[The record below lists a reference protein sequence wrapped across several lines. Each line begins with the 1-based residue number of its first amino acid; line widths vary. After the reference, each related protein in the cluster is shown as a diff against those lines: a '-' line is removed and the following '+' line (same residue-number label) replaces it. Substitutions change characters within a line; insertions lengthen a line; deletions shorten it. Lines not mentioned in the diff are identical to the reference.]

1 MPRSRPST
9 PAHAQFRTARIA
21 SPVSAWFAA
30 CIASPLRARFAT
42 ARIASPLRALLLTG
56 LLGVLACAPPGIAN
70 ETGAQDF
77 QQIER
82 GRYLAAAADC
92 SGCHTDP
99 QGGRLY
105 AGGRPIQTP
114 FGRVLAANITPDR
127 DTGIGA
133 WTDAEFDAAVRGGKM
148 PGGGRLYPAM
158 PYPYY
163 ARMSKE
169 DVQALRAYLNTLA
182 PVRHEVHSNQLPFPF
197 NIRATMR
204 VWDAL
209 YFKPGVYQPD
219 SKKSPSWNRGAYLVT
234 GPGHCGAC
242 HTPKTPLGA
251 DVIGKPLQGYSTQGW
266 FAPDITDDS
275 RRGLGDWSPQDIVE
289 YLKNGHN
296 RLAGAAGPMG
306 DEVANG
312 SSHLSD
318 ADLLAIAEY
327 LKDQRGE
334 APQISSLSAHDPAM
348 VAGGAIYQDLCS
360 ACHRGDGRGIPY
372 LIPDLAGSA
381 SVASDQPTSIV
392 RVVLNGAKTVAT
404 KDEPTGPAM
413 PSFKWQL
420 SDAQVAAVTTY
431 VRNSWGHAAQPT
443 TARAVRKARKQL
455 DASGD

>member
-1 MPRSRPST
+1 MPRS
-9 PAHAQFRTARIA
+9 TA
-21 SPVSAWFAA
+21 
-30 CIASPLRARFAT
+30 T
-42 ARIASPLRALLLTG
+42 GLRALLLMG
-56 LLGVLACAPPGIAN
+56 LLSALACAPPGIAN

-82 GRYLAAAADC
+82 GRYLAAAGDC
-92 SGCHTDP
+92 AGCHTDP
-99 QGGRLY
+99 RGGRPY

-133 WTDAEFDAAVRGGKM
+133 WSDAQFDAAVRGGKM
-148 PGGGRLYPAM
+148 PNGSRLYPAM
-158 PYPYY
+158 PYPYF
-163 ARMSKE
+163 ARMRQE

-182 PVRHEVHSNQLPFPF
+182 PVRNDVHSNQLPFPF
-197 NIRATMR
+197 NIRAFMR
-204 VWDAL
+204 VWNAL
-209 YFKPGVYQPD
+209 YFKSGVYQPD
-219 SKKSPSWNRGAYLVT
+219 PRKSPSWNRGAYLVT

-242 HTPKTPLGA
+242 HTPKTPLGG
-251 DVIGKPLQGYSTQGW
+251 DLSGKPLQGYSIQGW

-275 RRGLGDWSPQDIVE
+275 RRGLGDWSPQDIAE

-296 RLAGAAGPMG
+296 RFAGAAGPMS

-312 SSHLSD
+312 SSQMSD
-318 ADLLAIAEY
+318 ADLLAIATY
-327 LKDQRGE
+327 LKDQHSH
-334 APQISSLSAHDPAM
+334 APQISPVSLQDPAM
-348 VAGGAIYQDLCS
+348 VAGSAIYQDLCS

-381 SVASDQPTSIV
+381 SVASDKPTSIV

-404 KDEPTGPAM
+404 EGEPTGPAM

-420 SDAQVAAVTTY
+420 SDTQVAAVTTY

-443 TARAVRKARKQL
+443 AASDVRKARKQL
-455 DASGD
+455 DASGN

>member
-1 MPRSRPST
+1 
-9 PAHAQFRTARIA
+9 
-21 SPVSAWFAA
+21 V
-30 CIASPLRARFAT
+30 
-42 ARIASPLRALLLTG
+42 RALLLTA
-56 LLGVLACAPPGIAN
+56 LLGILACAPPGLAN
-70 ETGAQDF
+70 ESGAQDF

-99 QGGRLY
+99 QGGGPY

-133 WTDAEFDAAVRGGKM
+133 WSDAEFDAAVRGGKM
-148 PGGGRLYPAM
+148 PNGSRLYPAM
-158 PYPYY
+158 PYAYY
-163 ARMSKE
+163 TRMTQE

-182 PVRHEVHSNQLPFPF
+182 PIRNDVHSNQLPFPF
-197 NIRATMR
+197 DIRAGMR
-204 VWDAL
+204 LWDAL
-209 YFKPGVYQPD
+209 YFKPGVYASDPQ
-219 SKKSPSWNRGAYLVT
+219 KSQSWNRGGYLVS

-242 HTPKTPLGA
+242 HTPKTSLGG
-251 DVIGKPLQGYSTQGW
+251 DVTGKPLQGYSIQGW

-275 RRGLGDWSPQDIVE
+275 RRGIGDWSPQDIVE
-289 YLKNGHN
+289 YLQNGHN
-296 RLAGAAGPMG
+296 RFAGAAGPMSE
-306 DEVANG
+306 EVAN
-312 SSHLSD
+312 SSSQLSD
-318 ADLLAIAEY
+318 ADLLAIATY
-327 LKDQRGE
+327 LKDQHGQ
-334 APQISSLSAHDPAM
+334 AQPIAAVSIQDPAM

-360 ACHRGDGRGIPY
+360 ACHRADGRGIPY

-381 SVASDQPTSIV
+381 SVASVAPTSIV

-420 SDAQVAAVTTY
+420 SDTQVAAVTTY

-443 TARAVRKARKQL
+443 KVSTVRKARKQL
-455 DASGD
+455 SSASN

>member
-1 MPRSRPST
+1 MLVRTLLPAVRTST
-9 PAHAQFRTARIA
+9 A
-21 SPVSAWFAA
+21 
-30 CIASPLRARFAT
+30 
-42 ARIASPLRALLLTG
+42 LRALSTTASMAMSPRALLMTA
-56 LLGVLACAPPGIAN
+56 LLGLFACAPPGIAN
-70 ETGAQDF
+70 ETGSQDF
-77 QQIER
+77 AQIER

-99 QGGRLY
+99 QGGRPY

-133 WTDAEFDAAVRGGKM
+133 WSDAEFDAAVRGGKM
-148 PGGGRLYPAM
+148 PDGSRLYPAM
-158 PYPYY
+158 PFPYY
-163 ARMSKE
+163 ARMSKD

-182 PVRHEVHSNQLPFPF
+182 PVRNEVHSNQLPFPF
-197 NIRATMR
+197 DIRAAMR

-219 SKKSPSWNRGAYLVT
+219 PRKSQDWNRGAYLVT

-242 HTPKTPLGA
+242 HTPKTTLGG
-251 DVIGKPLQGYSTQGW
+251 DETDKTLEGYSVQGW
-266 FAPDITDDS
+266 FAPDITNDS

-296 RLAGAAGPMG
+296 RFAGAAGPMSE
-306 DEVANG
+306 EVANG
-312 SSHLSD
+312 SSHMSD
-318 ADLLAIAEY
+318 ADLRAVAVY
-327 LKDQRGE
+327 LKDQRGQ
-334 APQISSLSAHDPAM
+334 APQISAVSVQDPAM
-348 VAGGAIYQDLCS
+348 VAGSAIYQDLCS

-381 SVASDQPTSIV
+381 SVASSEPTSVV

-404 KDEPTGPAM
+404 SDEPTGPAM

-443 TARAVRKARKQL
+443 TASDVHKAREQL
-455 DASGD
+455 DASSH

>member
-9 PAHAQFRTARIA
+9 LRVRFMPRDRPSTPVHALFTMARIA
-21 SPVSAWFAA
+21 T
-30 CIASPLRARFAT
+30 PLR
-42 ARIASPLRALLLTG
+42 PLLLTA
-56 LLGVLACAPPGIAN
+56 LLGVLACASPGFAD

-99 QGGRLY
+99 QGGSPY

-133 WTDAEFDAAVRGGKM
+133 WSDAEFDAAVRGGRM
-148 PGGGRLYPAM
+148 PSGGRLYPAM
-158 PYPYY
+158 PYAYY

-182 PVRHEVHSNQLPFPF
+182 PVRKEVHSNQLPFPF
-197 NIRATMR
+197 DIRAAMR

-219 SKKSPSWNRGAYLVT
+219 PQKSQSWNRGAYLVT

-242 HTPKTPLGA
+242 HTPKTSLGG
-251 DVIGKPLQGYSTQGW
+251 DETGKSLEGYSVQGW

-275 RRGLGDWSPQDIVE
+275 RRGLGDWSPQDILE

-296 RLAGAAGPMG
+296 RFAGAAGPMSE
-306 DEVANG
+306 EVANG
-312 SSHLSD
+312 SSHMSN
-318 ADLLAIAEY
+318 ADLLAIAAY
-327 LKDQRGE
+327 LKDQHGQ
-334 APQISSLSAHDPAM
+334 AQQIPAISVQDPAM
-348 VAGGAIYQDLCS
+348 VAGSAIYQDLCS

-381 SVASDQPTSIV
+381 SVASERPTSLV
-392 RVVLNGAKTVAT
+392 RVVLIGAKTVAT
-404 KDEPTGPAM
+404 NEEPTGPAM
-413 PSFKWQL
+413 PSFQWQL
-420 SDAQVAAVTTY
+420 NDTQVAAVTTY

-443 TARAVRKARKQL
+443 TARDVRKARRQL
-455 DASGD
+455 DVSGN

>member
-9 PAHAQFRTARIA
+9 PAHSRFATAHIA
-21 SPVSAWFAA
+21 SPV
-30 CIASPLRARFAT
+30 RARSMTTSIAT
-42 ARIASPLRALLLTG
+42 PLRALLLTG

-99 QGGRLY
+99 QGGRPY

-133 WTDAEFDAAVRGGKM
+133 WSDAEFDAAVRGGKM
-148 PGGGRLYPAM
+148 PGGSRLYPAM

-163 ARMSKE
+163 ARMNKE

-197 NIRATMR
+197 NIRASMR

-209 YFKPGVYQPD
+209 YVKPGVYQPD
-219 SKKSPSWNRGAYLVT
+219 SRKSPSWNRGAYLVT

-251 DVIGKPLQGYSTQGW
+251 DVIGRPLQGYSIQGW
-266 FAPDITDDS
+266 FAPDITNDS

-296 RLAGAAGPMG
+296 RFAGAAGPMG

-318 ADLLAIAEY
+318 ADLLAMAEY
-327 LKDQRGE
+327 LKDQRSQ
-334 APQISSLSAHDPAM
+334 ASQVPSVSVRDPAM

-381 SVASDQPTSIV
+381 SVASDQPTSII

-404 KDEPTGPAM
+404 QDEPTGPAM

-455 DASGD
+455 DVSVRQ